1 MIDRREATRIVAE
14 LAGDNP
20 IVSSVGN
27 PTFDLV
33 GVADRP
39 ENFYVWNSMGMAS
52 SIGLGLA
59 LAQPDRR
66 VVVLDGDGALLMNLG
81 SLATA
86 TMAAVTNLV
95 HVVWDNGG
103 WEITGAQPAGTAF
116 GVDLATIARG
126 AGFRNAVGLDTP
138 DAFRDA
144 FAAAMSAGD
153 SWFIAARIEPGGAL
167 KNRPSKT
174 LTALRDRFMAALA
187 YSVPVPARR

>member
-1 MIDRREATRIVAE
+1 VIARREATRLAAE
-14 LAGDNP
+14 LAGANP

-59 LAQPDRR
+59 LARPDRR

-103 WEITGAQPAGTAF
+103 WEITGAQPAGTTY
-116 GVDLATIARG
+116 GVDLAAIARG
-126 AGFRNAVGLDTP
+126 AGFRHTATVDTL
-138 DAFRDA
+138 DAFRA
-144 FAAAMSAGD
+144 VFAEAMSATEAC
-153 SWFIAARIEPGGAL
+153 FIAAKVDPGGAP

-174 LTALRDRFMAALA
+174 LTALRDRFMAALQVSA
-187 YSVPVPARR
+187 

>member
-1 MIDRREATRIVAE
+1 VIDRREATRTAAE
-14 LAGDNP
+14 LAGSNP

-33 GVADRP
+33 GVGDRP

-59 LAQPDRR
+59 LARPGRR
-66 VVVLDGDGALLMNLG
+66 IVVLDGDGALLMNLG

-86 TMAAVTNLV
+86 TMAGVTNLV

-103 WEITGAQPAGTAF
+103 WEITGAQPAGTTF

-126 AGFRNAVGLDTP
+126 AGFRNTASVDTL
-138 DAFRDA
+138 DAFRET
-144 FAAAMSAGD
+144 FAGAMTARE
-153 SWFIAARIEPGGAL
+153 SWFIAAQIEPGGAP

-174 LTALRDRFMAALA
+174 LTTLRDRFMAAI
-187 YSVPVPARR
+187 S